1 MVDGVHTFRQYNF
14 ELAQM
19 AEDYKVTMAATL
31 NELKEKGELDT
42 EKLKSIVN
50 EIFEKF
56 KMEIEDEFLER
67 KYEELPRF
75 AELKNKFFI
84 ETKNDFEQLAEV
96 IVKKPL

>member
-1 MVDGVHTFRQYNF
+1 MADGVPTFRQYNF

-31 NELKEKGELDT
+31 NDLKEKGELNP
-42 EKLKSIVN
+42 EKIKSVVN

-56 KMEIEDEFLER
+56 KMEIEDEFFEK
-67 KYEELPRF
+67 KYQEVPRF

-96 IVKKPL
+96 IIKKPL